1 MVGLFLA
8 WYVRMFGHNICP
20 HHPCHIPPHPINI
33 YTSFSSPSSF
43 PSFSYHPLHI
53 ACIQTIPKLSPMLH
67 CIYNSP
73 FHDLLFTST
82 IVAPYHVYNYW
93 LEKLAKRA
101 TCIYKCISPIALFVF
116 HSRIGPQ
123 ARESIDM
130 LDQRALLWPIWYS
143 LPSWSANSLSLS
155 LSLSVLIDLALTLA
169 LSDLQHRML
178 FTLPHWRP
186 PSPTSGIKARGSST
200 RF

>member
-155 LSLSVLIDLALTLA
+155 LSLSLYDDAQANHHREKMFNLFNVL
-169 LSDLQHRML
+169 
-178 FTLPHWRP
+178 
-186 PSPTSGIKARGSST
+186 
-200 RF
+200 